1 MQIFRAL
8 SRRACVGHGCTGRH
22 GARVLPQ
29 GFRGTLL
36 TLVLHAGLQ
45 LYGQARCAGPCA
57 VFSAEVGTHSVDV
70 FIKPAPSFVDQVR
83 RPTLLLCTGSDTP
96 CFMIARLLLFLN

>member
-1 MQIFRAL
+1 MHAWDT
-8 SRRACVGHGCTGRH
+8 A
-22 GARVLPQ
+22 VLA
-29 GFRGTLL
+29 GMVRGSWCKGSRGTLL
-36 TLVLHAGLQ
+36 LTLVPHAGLQ

-83 RPTLLLCTGSDTP
+83 RPKTGVEKNSKRSSTH
-96 CFMIARLLLFLN
+96 R